1 MFPCHWP
8 GGAFPERRTC
18 LQVKNFVSNPEI
30 KGVWASGAAY
40 DPYMGRWSR
49 LVAAD
54 FIKWLDVPRE
64 GRWLDVGCGTGA
76 LSQTILET
84 GWPKEVV
91 GLDVSPN
98 YIEYAR
104 HKIIDPRLRLM
115 LGDAQTLSASA
126 DRYDA
131 VVSGLALNFIA
142 DPGRAVRGMAGVTGA
157 GGTVAA
163 YVWDYAGEM
172 QLLRYFWD
180 AAIKLNPEVK
190 SLDEGQRSPI
200 CNPTSLASLFRD
212 AGLGS
217 VQTRAIDIPALFR
230 HFDDYWLPFLGGQ
243 GTVASYAMALSEE
256 DRNEL
261 RECIRARLPIAAD
274 GSISMLIR
282 AWAVT
287 GSP

>member
-1 MFPCHWP
+1 
-8 GGAFPERRTC
+8 
-18 LQVKNFVSNPEI
+18 
-30 KGVWASGAAY
+30 
-40 DPYMGRWSR
+40 MGRWSR

-64 GRWLDVGCGTGA
+64 RRWLDVGCGTGA
-76 LSQTILET
+76 LTQTILEA
-84 GWPKEVV
+84 GSPQEVL

-104 HKIIDPRLRLM
+104 HKIIDPRLSFM
-115 LGDAQTLSASA
+115 LGDAQTLSANA
-126 DRYDA
+126 APYDA
-131 VVSGLALNFIA
+131 AVSGLALNFIA
-142 DPGRAVRGMAGVTGA
+142 DPSRAVREMAGATRA

-180 AAIKLNPEVK
+180 AAIKLNPEVR

-200 CNPTSLASLFRD
+200 CHPTSLASLFKE
-212 AGLGS
+212 AGLID
-217 VQTRAIDIPALFR
+217 VQTRAIDIPALFE

-256 DRNEL
+256 NRNEL
-261 RECIRARLPIAAD
+261 RECIRARLPVAED

-282 AWAVT
+282 AWAVK